1 MKMCIAEEIIDK
13 KTNEI
18 PTTAK
23 ILGKLNVE
31 GCIITWDA
39 LNTQKENISAVINAS
54 TNKSKSSFVLSRL
67 TRLF

>member
-39 LNTQKENISAVINAS
+39 LNTQKENISVVKEKHYKTI
-54 TNKSKSSFVLSRL
+54 
-67 TRLF
+67 